1 MDGRELF
8 FRPVYLP
15 YPKEVDVVRQIG
27 TDESVVVFCEKLSK
41 DVGDALRNQGVSYI
55 TRWRHVFLR
64 ASGLLVDYK
73 KAVNLPKTCGLLHQ
87 PTPTC

>member
-15 YPKEVDVVRQIG
+15 YPKEIAVVGQIG
-27 TDESVVVFCEKLSK
+27 ADESVVVFCEKLSK
-41 DVGDALRNQGVSYI
+41 DVGDALLNQGASYI
-55 TRWRHVFLR
+55 THWGHVFLR
-64 ASGLLVDYK
+64 APGLLVDYK

-87 PTPTC
+87 PAPTY